1 MLFHVV
7 NERHRHRS
15 MIFTTNKSLKAWGG
29 VVHDDDLAQAI
40 IDRVLAAGSC
50 ASMPVRPYAPREPC
64 RGDES
69 GLRSVVGPDQD
80 FRKIAARFSGT
91 HIFGWPYE

>member
-1 MLFHVV
+1 
-7 NERHRHRS
+7 

-50 ASMPVRPYAPREPC
+50 ASMARPSVR
-64 RGDES
+64 S
-69 GLRSVVGPDQD
+69 
-80 FRKIAARFSGT
+80 T
-91 HIFGWPYE
+91 